1 MRVLRAAGVSLLS
14 AVLCAACQGSSHRT
28 SASQTPPAVKPAYAS
43 LAGGHYAEALLQCE
57 PLAQG
62 PASQAGS
69 AEAVYLKGYVLA
81 FGQLRLKEARDV
93 LRGMVDEHAKHP
105 LAPLAQKAL
114 ADSFYWQ
121 GDYPHA
127 LAEYARLR
135 VLYGSEGW
143 GAYALYQS
151 GQCLLLQRKDGDA
164 LAVFRDAAE
173 KYPGDPM
180 SDAALLRVAEV
191 YRRLDDG
198 LQARDEFQHV
208 LRVSKD
214 PAVRGIAM
222 DELESIEQEAENPK
236 MKGAHSP

>member
-1 MRVLRAAGVSLLS
+1 
-14 AVLCAACQGSSHRT
+14 
-28 SASQTPPAVKPAYAS
+28 
-43 LAGGHYAEALLQCE
+43 
-57 PLAQG
+57 LAQG
-62 PASQAGS
+62 PASQVGS
-69 AEAVYLKGYVLA
+69 AEAAYLKGYVLA
-81 FGQLRLKEARDV
+81 YGQLRFKEARDV
-93 LRGMVDEHAKHP
+93 LRGMVNEHAKHP

-127 LAEYARLR
+127 LEEYARLR

-191 YRRLDDG
+191 YRMLDDD

-208 LRVSKD
+208 LKVSKE
-214 PAVRGIAM
+214 PAVRSIAM
-222 DELESIEQEAENPK
+222 DELESIEHDAENLK
-236 MKGAHSP
+236 SKGVHSP